1 MRFLFSFSQLG
12 KVAGVVK
19 LQAQGTDIAS
29 TGPAIT
35 TLLSGDVGRKL
46 SMHVVAAC
54 PLYLAPK
61 DVPADV
67 VARET
72 AIFRSAAAFFA

>member
-1 MRFLFSFSQLG
+1 M
-12 KVAGVVK
+12 VK
-19 LQAQGTDIAS
+19 LQAQGTDIATS
-29 TGPAIT
+29 GAAVT

-61 DVPADV
+61 DVPADI

-72 AIFRSAAAFFA
+72 AIFRYCLCTMSFGSVAFVSV